1 MFTTLNTAEKM
12 LSIAIIIVAGAIC
25 GSLYYGATM
34 MSEKIGTA
42 PYIEPV
48 SDAQILEKEKVQV
61 PLTEDEKMEVLKNL
75 KTEPSDLTKE
85 QRLEIMKESNTNNN
99 EAESLSTQQKLD
111 ILKNL

>member
-12 LSIAIIIVAGAIC
+12 LSIAIIIVAGAIF

-34 MSEKIGTA
+34 MSEK
-42 PYIEPV
+42 
-48 SDAQILEKEKVQV
+48 SDAQILEKEKVRV
-61 PLTEDEKMEVLKNL
+61 PLLEKEKVLLTEDEKMEVLKNL

-85 QRLEIMKESNTNNN
+85 QRLEIMKELNTDNND
-99 EAESLSTQQKLD
+99 AESLSTQQKLD